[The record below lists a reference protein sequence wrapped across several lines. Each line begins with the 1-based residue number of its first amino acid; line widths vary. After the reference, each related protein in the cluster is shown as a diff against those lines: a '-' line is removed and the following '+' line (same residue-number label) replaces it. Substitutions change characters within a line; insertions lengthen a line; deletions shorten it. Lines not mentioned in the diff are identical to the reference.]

1 MVEGTPPGGDPGNE
15 RPPSAEVQNV
25 IQGNTSGPVVQA
37 RDIGS
42 VRIEEL
48 HFHVPESRDAVPRDL
63 PRAPL
68 RFVNRG
74 QELAMLDRLLQP
86 REGTVG
92 AQVAVVRGM
101 HGVGKSAIGSFWAH
115 RCRTMFED
123 GDLFGDFSKRRHG
136 GAVDVG
142 EVLGDFLRDLGT
154 ADAAVP
160 PTLAARQKLFGR
172 LTADKKLLVLLDDVD
187 QPAQVKAVLPSGPGS
202 VVVVTTNFGLEELLY
217 DGADLIEL
225 EPLDDDTARD
235 LLIGMVGVERASAE
249 SMAMDDLIR
258 TCAGLPIA
266 LCVCGGRLA
275 SHPTR
280 SISWLAEQVTREG
293 RSLQALS
300 GPGAYAVEGVFDFA
314 YSDLPLPTARI
325 YRRLGLHPGRD
336 ITAPAVAAL
345 ADVGLAEATEALEVL
360 HDAHLVEMPTSDRFR
375 LHDLIRDHTLACA
388 VRDEPEPDRE
398 ESLGRL
404 VGWYCDAVRV
414 ADRSIVLDRLRL
426 SDLIQLKSQNLPV
439 FATPADSF
447 GWFGGERSNVLSV
460 QRAAYDREWDKQVWL
475 IAEALWPLC
484 ASHRLFA
491 EWIESQQLGIAAGL
505 RLGDAA
511 VEARMR
517 SQLARAYAEFG
528 DFQAAE
534 DEMSRA
540 ISAAEVS
547 RNDMLK
553 ASVTEFGGVCR
564 LRQGDAERALE
575 AFRAARP
582 MFETGG
588 NARGA
593 ALQDYYI
600 GWALTSLGEYG
611 AALETLG
618 LARAELAAV
627 GDEISVGRVLVRRG
641 EALRGLGRY
650 DEAAVELAAAL
661 DAMSRLD
668 IPFEQAEA
676 LETLASVVESRGNA
690 DVARAHRQQAY
701 RIYKSL
707 GHPHADDLL
716 SLITR
721 GLTA

>member
-1 MVEGTPPGGDPGNE
+1 
-15 RPPSAEVQNV
+15 
-25 IQGNTSGPVVQA
+25 
-37 RDIGS
+37 
-42 VRIEEL
+42 
-48 HFHVPESRDAVPRDL
+48 
-63 PRAPL
+63 
-68 RFVNRG
+68 
-74 QELAMLDRLLQP
+74 
-86 REGTVG
+86 
-92 AQVAVVRGM
+92 
-101 HGVGKSAIGSFWAH
+101 
-115 RCRTMFED
+115 
-123 GDLFGDFSKRRHG
+123 
-136 GAVDVG
+136 
-142 EVLGDFLRDLGT
+142 
-154 ADAAVP
+154 
-160 PTLAARQKLFGR
+160 
-172 LTADKKLLVLLDDVD
+172 
-187 QPAQVKAVLPSGPGS
+187 
-202 VVVVTTNFGLEELLY
+202 
-217 DGADLIEL
+217 
-225 EPLDDDTARD
+225 
-235 LLIGMVGVERASAE
+235 
-249 SMAMDDLIR
+249 
-258 TCAGLPIA
+258 
-266 LCVCGGRLA
+266 
-275 SHPTR
+275 
-280 SISWLAEQVTREG
+280 
-293 RSLQALS
+293 
-300 GPGAYAVEGVFDFA
+300 
-314 YSDLPLPTARI
+314 
-325 YRRLGLHPGRD
+325 
-336 ITAPAVAAL
+336 
-345 ADVGLAEATEALEVL
+345 
-360 HDAHLVEMPTSDRFR
+360 
-375 LHDLIRDHTLACA
+375 
-388 VRDEPEPDRE
+388 
-398 ESLGRL
+398 
-404 VGWYCDAVRV
+404 
-414 ADRSIVLDRLRL
+414 
-426 SDLIQLKSQNLPV
+426 
-439 FATPADSF
+439 
-447 GWFGGERSNVLSV
+447 
-460 QRAAYDREWDKQVWL
+460 
-475 IAEALWPLC
+475 
-484 ASHRLFA
+484 
-491 EWIESQQLGIAAGL
+491 
-505 RLGDAA
+505 
-511 VEARMR
+511 MR